1 MNGNWN
7 VLFSYAVFHSE
18 INVKYLLY
26 LQLDMQER
34 QKFDEIFERVLSE
47 LQPVCL
53 AEQEF
58 CIAFF
63 NLNAAGNE
71 VSIGNSFFLFCNLSD
86 C

>member
-1 MNGNWN
+1 
-7 VLFSYAVFHSE
+7 
-18 INVKYLLY
+18 
-26 LQLDMQER
+26 MQER

-63 NLNAAGNE
+63 NLNSAGTE
-71 VSIGNSFFLFCNLSD
+71 VKNTILIFYIEMNSIY
-86 C
+86 

>member
-1 MNGNWN
+1 
-7 VLFSYAVFHSE
+7 
-18 INVKYLLY
+18 
-26 LQLDMQER
+26 MQER

-63 NLNAAGNE
+63 NLNSAGSE
-71 VSIGNSFFLFCNLSD
+71 VKRFLLFI
-86 C
+86 

>member
-1 MNGNWN
+1 
-7 VLFSYAVFHSE
+7 
-18 INVKYLLY
+18 
-26 LQLDMQER
+26 MQER

-63 NLNAAGNE
+63 NLNSAGTE
-71 VSIGNSFFLFCNLSD
+71 VKNTVLIFYIEMNSIY
-86 C
+86 